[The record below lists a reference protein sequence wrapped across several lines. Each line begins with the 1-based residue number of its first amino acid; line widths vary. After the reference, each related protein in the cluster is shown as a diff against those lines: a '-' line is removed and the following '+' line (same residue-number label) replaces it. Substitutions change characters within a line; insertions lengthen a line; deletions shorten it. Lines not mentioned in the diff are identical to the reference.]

1 MQSASKGIFRIDH
14 FVVEGLH
21 CPKCIREIE
30 GTLEDNGNIN
40 NARVNLTTQRLA
52 VQWKQDVE
60 GSVSRNEEIIAALK
74 NIGFKAFPFK
84 NTATEIAGDKAT
96 TTLLRSMAVSG
107 FAAANVMLL
116 SVAIWGGS
124 GDMNETT
131 RSLMHWVSA
140 LIVLPA
146 AAYAGRPFYVSAW
159 RALKA
164 GRLNM
169 DVPISLAVI
178 LTCAM
183 SLFGTYI
190 QSDHTYYDAA
200 VMLLF
205 FLLIGRYLDQKMRS
219 HARSVAH
226 NLMSYRVTTATLL
239 HDDGTTENVA
249 VEMLVPG
256 QIIQVIPGGR
266 IPADGIVKNGVS
278 EIDMSLVTG
287 ETIPIKAEKDV
298 AVYGGTININGILDI
313 EITATTGNTL
323 LDEIIELMDVAE
335 QGRAKYVK
343 LADRA
348 ATVYAP
354 LVHFLAAATFF
365 GWFMFSSIGW
375 ELSLINA
382 IAVLI
387 ITCPCA
393 LGLAVPVVQV
403 VASSRLFKSG
413 ILVKS
418 GDALE
423 RLAEINT
430 VIFDKTG
437 TLTMGQPELANGDNE
452 NITSFN
458 LELAAQLAKIS
469 SHPLCRA
476 LIVACHDRDLETNA
490 APSEI
495 FEEPGM
501 GLKATIN
508 GLEIRLGNREWCE
521 IPAGYDTNNRYSELW
536 LKVKGA
542 KPVLFAFKDRM
553 RVDAHDVVQ
562 WFIRRHIKVILLS
575 GDRKDVVEEAAE
587 ELGLSRF
594 KHSCKPQD
602 KIEIINNMKN
612 NGDVILMV
620 GDGLNDAPA
629 LSAAHVSISPS
640 TAAEISQNAA
650 DFIFQS
656 HKLESIVRAYQ
667 ISVKSRKLVFV
678 NFTLAAVYNVIAVPF
693 AAAGM
698 LTPLIAALAMSGSSI
713 VVTANALRL
722 NLEKL
727 YKSHDA

>member
-1 MQSASKGIFRIDH
+1 MHQASQEVFKIEH

-30 GTLEDNGNIN
+30 GTLAENKKIK
-40 NARVNLTTQRLA
+40 NARVNLSTQRLA
-52 VQWKQDVE
+52 VEWSQETDNALAR
-60 GSVSRNEEIIAALK
+60 SEEIITALD

-84 NTATEIAGDKAT
+84 NANISAEEDRVSKS
-96 TTLLRSMAVSG
+96 LLRAMAVSG

-116 SVAIWGGS
+116 SVAVWGGS
-124 GDMNETT
+124 DMNEST

-140 LIVLPA
+140 AIVLPA
-146 AAYAGRPFYVSAW
+146 AAYAGQPFFRSALA
-159 RALKA
+159 ALK
-164 GRLNM
+164 GKRLNM

-183 SLFGTYI
+183 SLFETII
-190 QSDHTYYDAA
+190 QSDQTYYDAV

-226 NLMSYRVTTATLL
+226 NLMSYKVSKASLL
-239 HDDGTTENVA
+239 HDDGTTEDVA

-256 QIIQVIPGGR
+256 QIIQVIAGDK
-266 IPADGIVKNGVS
+266 IPIDGKVVSGVS
-278 EIDMSLVTG
+278 DIDTSIVTG
-287 ETIPIKAEKDV
+287 ETIPQKTKTDDI
-298 AVYGGTININGILDI
+298 VYAGTINLNGTLSI

-323 LDEIIELMDVAE
+323 LDEIIVLMETAE

-348 ATVYAP
+348 AQIYAP
-354 LVHFLAAATFF
+354 LVHFLAAATFL
-365 GWFMFSSIGW
+365 GWLVLSNIGW

-403 VASSRLFKSG
+403 VASSRLFKAG
-413 ILVKS
+413 ILVKAAD
-418 GDALE
+418 GLE
-423 RLAEINT
+423 RLAEIDT

-437 TLTMGQPELANGDNE
+437 TLTLGQPELANGDDE
-452 NITSFN
+452 TVSDFN
-458 LELAAQLAKIS
+458 LELAASVAKTS

-476 LIVACHDRDLETNA
+476 LIVACHDRDLPTIA
-490 APSEI
+490 TTSEI
-495 FEEPGM
+495 REEPGM
-501 GLKATIN
+501 GLEATIN
-508 GLEIRLGNREWCE
+508 GLEVRLGNREWCG
-521 IPAGYDTNNRYSELW
+521 INANYLPNNRYSELW
-536 LKVKGA
+536 LKAKGA
-542 KPVLFAFKDRM
+542 TPVLFCFKDRM
-553 RVDAHDVVQ
+553 RSDAHDVVQ
-562 WFIRRHIKVILLS
+562 WFIRRKMKVILLS

-587 ELGLSRF
+587 ELGISRY

-602 KIEIINNMKN
+602 KIEIIERMKD
-612 NGDVILMV
+612 NGDKILMV
-620 GDGLNDAPA
+620 GDGINDAPA
-629 LSAAHVSISPS
+629 LSAADVSISPS
-640 TAAEISQNAA
+640 SAAEISQNAA

-656 HKLESIVRAYQ
+656 QKLDTIVRAYQ
-667 ISVKSRKLVFV
+667 VSVSSRQLVFT
-678 NFTLAAVYNVIAVPF
+678 NFALAAIYNIIAVPF

-698 LTPLIAALAMSGSSI
+698 LTPLIAAIAMSMSSI
-713 VVTANALRL
+713 VVTGNALRL
-722 NLEKL
+722 NFEKL